1 MKSDIIYHSLQVP
14 SDLLTVFLRDMAQTW
29 EPLQSRPLVT
39 PFNSLFLLSANMG
52 SSGVLGNTVNVLEEK
67 IISLQKA
74 RLQVSV
80 VGTVGLLRR
89 WWLGLS

>member
-1 MKSDIIYHSLQVP
+1 
-14 SDLLTVFLRDMAQTW
+14 
-29 EPLQSRPLVT
+29 
-39 PFNSLFLLSANMG
+39 MG

-67 IISLQKA
+67 IVNLQKA

-80 VGTVGLLRR
+80 MITEGLWRK